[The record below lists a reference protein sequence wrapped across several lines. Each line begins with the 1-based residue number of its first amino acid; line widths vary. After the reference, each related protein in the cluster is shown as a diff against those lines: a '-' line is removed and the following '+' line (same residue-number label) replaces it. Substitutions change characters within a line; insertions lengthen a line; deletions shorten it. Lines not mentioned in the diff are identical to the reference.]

1 MARPRKV
8 ISFNPN
14 VPAHQ
19 RAWKLWEDRGFSSD
33 FAIECI
39 LLYDQLFHSSGS
51 NMISNVCPMMSAMA
65 AVKAEES
72 AGSSDN

>member
-1 MARPRKV
+1 MARPRKL

-39 LLYDQLFHSSGS
+39 LLYEQVFHSSGS
-51 NMISNVCPMMSAMA
+51 NMISNVCPMA
-65 AVKAEES
+65 AVKAEE
-72 AGSSDN
+72 AADSSDN